1 MSLQQIIFGLLELL
15 LSISTSFILIF
26 GSYRL
31 FLIITP
37 RFDEERQLK
46 KNNQAVGIVLGSI
59 FLGEALVVKQAIYPA
74 MSVIQI
80 FVLEGERSLGKFLAM
95 IGLGA
100 GYVILS
106 GILALASILFSLW
119 IFTKMTPKLDEYE
132 EIKKNNMAVA
142 LFVAFFVLSICLL
155 LSSGVAGL
163 TRALIPF
170 PDVGAAPFVQ

>member
-15 LSISTSFILIF
+15 LAIFTSFILIF

-31 FLIITP
+31 FLLITP
-37 RFDEERQLK
+37 KFDEERQLR
-46 KNNQAVGIVLGSI
+46 KNNTAVGIVLGGI

-74 MSVIQI
+74 MAVIQI
-80 FVLEGERSLGKFLAM
+80 FILEGERSLGKFLVM
-95 IGLGA
+95 LGLGA

-119 IFTKMTPKLDEYE
+119 VFTKMTPKMDEFE
-132 EIKKNNMAVA
+132 EIKKNNVAVA
-142 LFVAFFVLSICLL
+142 LFVAFFIVSICLVM
-155 LSSGVAGL
+155 SSGVAGL

-170 PDVGAAPFVQ
+170 PEVGAAPVVQ